1 MPSFLPTKAHHFGVI
16 NKLFK
21 ILNARARARECKM
34 ARKTGNAWASKQ
46 RASIARTFLQ
56 SPEVHYPRLSHQ
68 SGIRK
73 YFPALIVRNEKKR
86 SKGLPFN
93 KLIYTF
99 GAHNRKSVHTY
110 FAQSPVE
117 LEPRKRLSSKGNSC
131 VCSLLLY
138 HIRCSL
144 RHIAGF
150 PIGYD
155 R

>member
-1 MPSFLPTKAHHFGVI
+1 MQKGAKDWKCIGT
-16 NKLFK
+16 
-21 ILNARARARECKM
+21 
-34 ARKTGNAWASKQ
+34 KQ
-46 RASIARTFLQ
+46 RASIARTFQQ

-68 SGIRK
+68 SDIRK
-73 YFPALIVRNEKKR
+73 YFPALIVRNGKKR
-86 SKGLPFN
+86 SKDLPLN
-93 KLIYTF
+93 KIIYTF
-99 GAHNRKSVHTY
+99 GAHSRKSVHTY